1 MLSSLNV
8 TARFCSRACVPT
20 RHLLKRSTMTT
31 SKRGCSNGGSQK
43 SMSFM
48 QKILT
53 FNGLGPKYP
62 WTFGVGIATIKTG
75 AADILVQKQ
84 IEKREQIDWKRVGL
98 FTFFGFAYLGVVQ
111 YLIYVNLFSHLFKN
125 AARFGKL
132 PFREKIRNR
141 AGLIDLGKQ
150 IFVDMFVHAPF
161 FFFPCYYLA
170 KECIQGTVSPL
181 EQPGEVT
188 KKAMGKLSK
197 NMWEDCQAL
206 WKIWI
211 PGDVLVF
218 SLPLWARLPANHAIS
233 FVYMCILS
241 FTRGGE
247 DEEEEQEKLLV
258 ESTDV

>member
-1 MLSSLNV
+1 M
-8 TARFCSRACVPT
+8 RWRKI
-20 RHLLKRSTMTT
+20 RIIHYYSTLI
-31 SKRGCSNGGSQK
+31 Q
-43 SMSFM
+43 
-48 QKILT
+48 
-53 FNGLGPKYP
+53 
-62 WTFGVGIATIKTG
+62 
-75 AADILVQKQ
+75 VQKQ

-181 EQPGEVT
+181 EQPGPCLQP
-188 KKAMGKLSK
+188 AGHQYQRHCS
-197 NMWEDCQAL
+197 CQ
-206 WKIWI
+206 
-211 PGDVLVF
+211 DRQTR
-218 SLPLWARLPANHAIS
+218 SL
-233 FVYMCILS
+233 
-241 FTRGGE
+241 
-247 DEEEEQEKLLV
+247 
-258 ESTDV
+258 